1 MKNLEN
7 SVINKIG
14 KKSEKMEKLNK
25 IAENAEHLGLD
36 YAEKEK
42 LIDSVDKLGL
52 ELDSLEKI
60 SGLTHE
66 EIESIYTNISKEDV
80 ILETKRFFS
89 KLTQKQQKKI
99 IKGDRQTFFK
109 TAQKHITPRQ
119 LVIVAVGFL
128 AIISN
133 AYEVKG
139 INLEHIGKGRDVVNE
154 QIENIETD
162 MVKIEQSGNGIE
174 QFKTSPEQKKQIDE
188 VIIPKILDKF
198 RGFTYAEFAIMS
210 QRNMDYSQVEDDP
223 RLIMLFFDEPKE
235 SEMLDEYLIRQ
246 AKRGVLNSKDVDIL
260 YKYFSHRE
268 YKLN

>member
-7 SVINKIG
+7 PVINHIE
-14 KKSEKMEKLNK
+14 KKSKKMEKLNR

-60 SGLTHE
+60 SGLSHE
-66 EIESIYTNISKEDV
+66 EIESIYTSISKEDV

-89 KLTQKQQKKI
+89 KLTQKQQEKI
-99 IKGDRQTFFK
+99 IKGDKQAFFK
-109 TAQKHITPRQ
+109 TAQKHMTPTQ
-119 LVIVAVGFL
+119 LVVVTIGFL
-128 AIISN
+128 TIISN
-133 AYEVKG
+133 AYGVKG
-139 INLEHIGKGRDVVNE
+139 MNLENIGRGGDVVNE
-154 QIENIETD
+154 QIENIEAD
-162 MVKIEQSGNGIE
+162 MVKKGQNGIE
-174 QFKTSPEQKKQIDE
+174 QFKTSPEQKKQRDE
-188 VIIPKILDKF
+188 VIISKILDKF

-210 QRNMDYSQVEDDP
+210 QRNREYSQVEGDS
-223 RLIMLFFDEPKE
+223 RLIMLFFDDPKKG
-235 SEMLDEYLIRQ
+235 EMLDEYLIRQ

-268 YKLN
+268 YKIN